1 LRSRIGALVRLRFL
15 VVLCALGIAGCSA
28 DNVDSPLEFFPGSQT
43 TSWADCGKFGGGGND
58 ILVCAGFNTAAGTS
72 TPSSYSIQFFL
83 PSPSDV
89 RIEVFDAH
97 ANLVKV
103 LLNDSEPATIGPFRQ
118 PPVDWDLT
126 DAAGQRVKPG
136 NYRVYMRASP
146 SFLSSS
152 DVVIP

>member
-1 LRSRIGALVRLRFL
+1 VRLRFL
-15 VVLCALGIAGCSA
+15 VVLCALALGGCSA
-28 DNVDSPLEFFPGSQT
+28 DNVDSPLEFFPGSQK

-58 ILVCAGFNTAAGTS
+58 ILVCAGFDTAPGT
-72 TPSSYSIQFFL
+72 TTLVSYSIQFFL
-83 PSPSDV
+83 PGPADV

-126 DAAGQRVKPG
+126 DTSGNRVPAG